1 MVMLLNPIGIGSKPN
16 PRVSRRPRAAD
27 AGAYRSELR
36 AQMNDAGRA
45 ITYGLIDPP
54 LGGPGPSVSFRRDS
68 KGQSEMVLTVDGE
81 VPDAKDGG
89 GPPAPST
96 SSDDCGAIL
105 GSAWPHSVEAGAR

>member
-1 MVMLLNPIGIGSKPN
+1 
-16 PRVSRRPRAAD
+16 
-27 AGAYRSELR
+27 
-36 AQMNDAGRA
+36 MNDAGRA

-89 GPPAPST
+89 GPAGTKYVFRRLWGYPRICMA
-96 SSDDCGAIL
+96 AL
-105 GSAWPHSVEAGAR
+105 G